1 MTQPWWQGATIYE
14 IYIRSFFDSNGDGV
28 GDLYGITS
36 KLRYIQKLGVDAIWI
51 TPFFRSPMKDFGYD
65 VEDYESVAEEF
76 GSIDD
81 FDYLVRKAHEL
92 GLKVLIDQVWG
103 HTSMAHPWFRKSRR
117 SGLNQKADWYV
128 WHDARKD
135 GSPPNNWFSF
145 FGGAAWEWD
154 ATREQYYLHHFL
166 ASQPALNLHH
176 PDVLEELLEVGRF
189 WLDRGVD
196 GFRLDA
202 VPFYMHDPT
211 FKNNPPRPPGEPAP
225 DGFSPNL
232 PSVRQVQKH
241 NIAHPDLLE
250 ILTEIRKVTDEYA
263 DRVLLGEVAGEHS
276 VQLAANYTGPK
287 KLHMAYNFGL
297 LKTCS
302 QPADIVRLIRSTIAE
317 APKDALENG
326 RICWAIG
333 NHDVARVFTRW
344 GGEHISDGHQQ
355 QAFNKLVAAVQLS
368 LPGSACI
375 YQGEELGLAQVD
387 LPFRQLKDPYDR
399 SLYPNH
405 QGRDGCRTPM
415 PWKRES
421 ANCGFTSPNHQP
433 WLPISE
439 EHYDSAISTQDGGG
453 NAGSILN
460 AYRRF
465 LHWRKSLPVMK
476 YGGIRLVPISNKDGA
491 GDSVLVYLRF
501 IKNEGILLLF
511 NFSHNSTFIRIEC
524 DALPQQFRANKY
536 LKEIRTYDFQW
547 DFQGGGVRLDP
558 FGLGIV
564 SLPNSDK
571 IKAHAQWQPSGSED
585 GSS

>member
-1 MTQPWWQGATIYE
+1 MTQPWWKGATIYE
-14 IYIRSFFDSNGDGV
+14 VYIRSFFDSTGDGI
-28 GDLYGITS
+28 GDLYGIAS
-36 KLRYIQKLGVDAIWI
+36 KLRYIQRLGVDAIWI
-51 TPFFRSPMKDFGYD
+51 TPFFRSPMNDFGYD

-103 HTSMAHPWFRKSRR
+103 HTSSAHPWFRKSRR
-117 SGLNQKADWYV
+117 SCLNQKANWYV
-128 WHDARKD
+128 WHSAGKE

-145 FGGAAWEWD
+145 FGGPSWAWD

-166 ASQPALNLHH
+166 DSQPALNLHH
-176 PDVLEELLEVGRF
+176 PDVLEEILEIGRF

-211 FKNNPPRPPGEPAP
+211 FKNNPPRPVGEPAP

-250 ILTEIRKVTDEYA
+250 ILTEIRNVTDGYD

-276 VQLAANYTGPK
+276 VQLAAKYTGPN

-302 QPADIVRLIRSTIAE
+302 EPSEIVQLIRTALKE
-317 APKDALENG
+317 APKSALDEG

-344 GGEHISDGHQQ
+344 GGENIGDRHQQ
-355 QAFNKLVAAVQLS
+355 QAFSKLVMAVQLT
-368 LPGSACI
+368 LPGGACI
-375 YQGEELGLAQVD
+375 YQGEELGLPQVD
-387 LPFRQLKDPYDR
+387 LPYRQLKDPYDR

-405 QGRDGCRTPM
+405 QGRDGCRTPI
-415 PWKRES
+415 PWKS
-421 ANCGFTSPNHQP
+421 DSQYAGFTSSKKKKP
-433 WLPISE
+433 WLPVSDD
-439 EHYDSAISTQDGGG
+439 HVDLAVAVQDREA
-453 NAGSILN
+453 NLGSVLN

-465 LHWRKSLPVMK
+465 LRWRKAQPVLK
-476 YGGIRLVPISNKDGA
+476 SGSIRLVSVIGQDGA
-491 GDSVLVYLRF
+491 GESVLAYLRCL
-501 IKNEGILLLF
+501 KKEAILLMF
-511 NFSHNSTFIRIEC
+511 NFSPRATFLRIQC
-524 DALPQQFRANKY
+524 DGLPQQLMANRH
-536 LKEIRTYDFQW
+536 LKDIRTHDFHW
-547 DFQGGGVRLDP
+547 VFQGAGVRLDP

-564 SLPNSDK
+564 SLPNSDQLE
-571 IKAHAQWQPSGSED
+571 IHAQWQPED
-585 GSS
+585 PNS

>member
-14 IYIRSFFDSNGDGV
+14 IYLRSFFDSNGDGV
-28 GDLYGITS
+28 GDLYGITA

-51 TPFFRSPMKDFGYD
+51 TPFFRSPMNDFGYD
-65 VEDYESVAEEF
+65 VEDYESVAELF

-103 HTSMAHPWFRKSRR
+103 HTASSHPWFRKSRR
-117 SGLNQKADWYV
+117 SGLNQKANWYV
-128 WHDARKD
+128 WHNARKD

-145 FGGAAWEWD
+145 FGGPAWEWD

-166 ASQPALNLHH
+166 SSQPALNLHH
-176 PDVLEELLEVGRF
+176 PDVLEEVLEIGRF

-211 FKNNPPRPPGEPAP
+211 FKNNPPRPPGEPTP

-232 PSVRQVQKH
+232 PSVGQLQKY
-241 NIAHPDLLE
+241 NIAYAE
-250 ILTEIRKVTDEYA
+250 ILDILIEIRKMADEYE

-276 VQLAANYTGPK
+276 VLLSAKYTGQS

-302 QPADIVRLIRSTIAE
+302 QPKEIVRLIQTTVKE
-317 APKDALENG
+317 APKQAVEGG

-344 GGEHISDGHQQ
+344 GGENISDSHQQ
-355 QAFNKLVAAVQLS
+355 KAFSKLLMAVQLS
-368 LPGSACI
+368 LPGGACI
-375 YQGEELGLAQVD
+375 YQGEELGLPQVD

-405 QGRDGCRTPM
+405 QGRDGCRTPI
-415 PWKRES
+415 PWKKGS
-421 ANCGFTSPNHQP
+421 ANCGFTSDKKKP
-433 WLPISE
+433 WLPMPE
-439 EHYDSAISTQDGGG
+439 EHFDLAVSVQDSEDNS
-453 NAGSILN
+453 GSVLN

-465 LHWRKSLPVMK
+465 LRWRKSQPVLQH
-476 YGGIRLVPISNKDGA
+476 GGIRLVPVSGQDGSEESILA
-491 GDSVLVYLRF
+491 YLRF
-501 IKNEGILLLF
+501 VKKEAILLLF
-511 NFSHNSTFIRIEC
+511 SFNPSSVFLRIKC
-524 DALPQQFRANKY
+524 DGLPQQLMADRH
-536 LKEIRTYDFQW
+536 LKAIRTHDFHW
-547 DFQGGGVRLDP
+547 VFQGAGVRLDP

-564 SLPNSDK
+564 SLPYSEK
-571 IKAHAQWQPSGSED
+571 MQVHAQWQWSDSE
-585 GSS
+585 G